1 MGQVAASERPRA
13 AAGNAKENA
22 PLPDKTQHTRQAEQE
37 RKLVDRLLSQTRSTA
52 VGLYP
57 HDIHPGLVP
66 GISVDEQRNRFG
78 IDKVVFAVTALAIV
92 AFITWG
98 VVNPAGVAETAT
110 VAFDWAM
117 VNASWLLNA
126 VMIIGIGAA
135 GYLALSRFGR
145 IRLGTDDETPEFS
158 RFSWIAMMFGA
169 GIGVGIFFFGPS
181 EPLAYYL
188 DPPPHTVAPQTP
200 EALHQAMAQSHFHW
214 AVAAWAL
221 YSLVGAALAYSSYRR
236 GRVTLLSSVFRSVL
250 GPRANGILG
259 RLIDMMAI
267 FATVFGTAATL
278 GLSAIQIGQ
287 GVEIIAGIG
296 RLGNNALIVIM
307 AVLTAGFIISAV
319 SGVSRGIRYLSN
331 TNITL
336 TLLLVAFVFIV
347 GPTLFLLN
355 LIPSGIL
362 AYFQDLPAMLGKSL
376 SWGQDTIDFQAGWT
390 SFYWAWWIAWTPFV
404 GMFIAR
410 ISRGRTLREF
420 ILVTL
425 AVPSFILALA
435 FTVFGGTA
443 IMLSHAG
450 EPGFDGTATP
460 EQVLFA
466 MFDLF
471 PLHQITPF
479 VLIFVLAVFFITSA
493 DSASVVMGTLSSQ
506 GNPEPKKLVVVFW
519 GLAMMGIA
527 VVMLLT
533 GGEDALS
540 GLQSLTIL
548 IALPFSIVL
557 IALIVAF
564 IKDLATD
571 PAAMRYSYGQAAL
584 RSAVYRGLAEHGD
597 DFELAVERSEDGMGA
612 GAAIDSTS
620 ENYTEWYQRTDEEG
634 RDVGYDY
641 ASGEWG
647 DGWTAERGA
656 AQDNAAPDAEHPSA
670 YPEGDAR
677 RRGTP

>member
-1 MGQVAASERPRA
+1 M
-13 AAGNAKENA
+13 
-22 PLPDKTQHTRQAEQE
+22 
-37 RKLVDRLLSQTRSTA
+37 
-52 VGLYP
+52 YP

-66 GISVDEQRNRFG
+66 GISVDEQRNSFGVDRF
-78 IDKVVFAVTALAIV
+78 VFSVTAALIV
-92 AFITWG
+92 AFIAWG
-98 VVNPAGVAETAT
+98 IINPDSVAATADT
-110 VAFDWAM
+110 AFSWAM

-126 VMIIGIGAA
+126 VMMVGIGATI
-135 GYLALSRFGR
+135 YLACSRFGR
-145 IRLGTDDETPEFS
+145 IRLGTDDEEPEFS
-158 RFSWIAMMFGA
+158 RFSWVAMMFGA

-181 EPLAYYL
+181 EPLSYYL
-188 DPPPHTVAPQTP
+188 TPPPHTVDPETP

-221 YSLVGAALAYSSYRR
+221 YALVGGALAYSSYRR
-236 GRVTLLSSVFRSVL
+236 GRPALLSSAFRSLL
-250 GPRANGILG
+250 GPRANGVLG
-259 RLIDMMAI
+259 RVIDMLAI

-287 GVEIIAGIG
+287 GVEIVSGAGP
-296 RLGNNALIVIM
+296 LGNNALIAII
-307 AVLTAGFIISAV
+307 AVLTCGFIVSAV

-336 TLLLVAFVFIV
+336 TLALVAFVFLA

-362 AYFQDLPAMLGKSL
+362 TYFQELPAMLGKSL
-376 SWGQDTIDFQAGWT
+376 SWGEETIDFQSGWT

-420 ILVTL
+420 AVVTL
-425 AVPSFILALA
+425 AVPSLILALA
-435 FTVFGGTA
+435 FTVFGGAA
-443 IMLSHAG
+443 ITLSREGVA
-450 EPGFDGTATP
+450 GFDGSATP

-466 MFDLF
+466 LFDTL
-471 PLHQITPF
+471 PLAQLTPF

-506 GNPEPKKLVVVFW
+506 GDTAPKKLVVVFW

-548 IALPFSIVL
+548 IALPFSVVL
-557 IALIVAF
+557 LALVVAF
-564 IKDLATD
+564 IKDLSTD
-571 PAAMRYSYGQAAL
+571 PAALRRSYGDAAVKN
-584 RSAVYRGLAEHGD
+584 AVYRGLAEYGD
-597 DFELAVERSEDGMGA
+597 DFELAVRRSEKGMGA
-612 GAAIDSTS
+612 GAAFDSTS
-620 ENYTEWYQRTDEEG
+620 EDYTQWYRRTDEEG
-634 RDVGYDY
+634 RDVGFDY
-641 ASGEWG
+641 TSGEWG
-647 DGWTAERGA
+647 DGS
-656 AQDNAAPDAEHPSA
+656 PDATHPSA
-670 YPEGDAR
+670 YPEGDER
-677 RRGTP
+677 RE

>member
-1 MGQVAASERPRA
+1 M
-13 AAGNAKENA
+13 
-22 PLPDKTQHTRQAEQE
+22 
-37 RKLVDRLLSQTRSTA
+37 LSQTRSTS
-52 VGLYP
+52 VGIYP

-66 GISVDEQRNRFG
+66 GISVDEQRNSFGVDRF
-78 IDKVVFAVTALAIV
+78 VFSVTAALIV
-92 AFITWG
+92 AFIAWG
-98 VVNPAGVAETAT
+98 IINPDSVAATADT
-110 VAFDWAM
+110 AFSWAM

-126 VMIIGIGAA
+126 VMMVGIGATI
-135 GYLALSRFGR
+135 YLACSRFGR
-145 IRLGTDDETPEFS
+145 IRLGTDDEEPEFS
-158 RFSWIAMMFGA
+158 RFSWVAMMFGA

-181 EPLAYYL
+181 EPLSYYL
-188 DPPPHTVAPQTP
+188 TPPPHTVDPETP

-221 YSLVGAALAYSSYRR
+221 YALVGGALAYSSYRR
-236 GRVTLLSSVFRSVL
+236 GRPALLSSAFRSLL
-250 GPRANGILG
+250 GPRANGVLG
-259 RLIDMMAI
+259 RVIDMLAI

-287 GVEIIAGIG
+287 GVEIVSGAGP
-296 RLGNNALIVIM
+296 LGNNALIAII
-307 AVLTAGFIISAV
+307 AVLTCGFIVSAV

-336 TLLLVAFVFIV
+336 TLALVAFVFLA

-362 AYFQDLPAMLGKSL
+362 TYFQELPAMLGKSL
-376 SWGQDTIDFQAGWT
+376 SWGEETIDFQSGWT

-420 ILVTL
+420 AVVTL
-425 AVPSFILALA
+425 AVPSLILALA
-435 FTVFGGTA
+435 FTVFGGAA
-443 IMLSHAG
+443 ITLSREGVA
-450 EPGFDGTATP
+450 GFDGSATP

-466 MFDLF
+466 LFDTL
-471 PLHQITPF
+471 PLAQLTPF

-506 GNPEPKKLVVVFW
+506 GDTAPKKLVVVFW

-548 IALPFSIVL
+548 IALPFSVVL
-557 IALIVAF
+557 LALVVAF
-564 IKDLATD
+564 IKDLSTD
-571 PAAMRYSYGQAAL
+571 PAALRRSYGDAAVKN
-584 RSAVYRGLAEHGD
+584 AVYRGLAEYGD
-597 DFELAVERSEDGMGA
+597 DFELAVRRSEKGMGA
-612 GAAIDSTS
+612 GAAFDSTS
-620 ENYTEWYQRTDEEG
+620 EDYTQWYRRTDEEG
-634 RDVGYDY
+634 RDVGFDY
-641 ASGEWG
+641 TSGEWG
-647 DGWTAERGA
+647 DGS
-656 AQDNAAPDAEHPSA
+656 PDATHPSA
-670 YPEGDAR
+670 YPEGDER
-677 RRGTP
+677 RE